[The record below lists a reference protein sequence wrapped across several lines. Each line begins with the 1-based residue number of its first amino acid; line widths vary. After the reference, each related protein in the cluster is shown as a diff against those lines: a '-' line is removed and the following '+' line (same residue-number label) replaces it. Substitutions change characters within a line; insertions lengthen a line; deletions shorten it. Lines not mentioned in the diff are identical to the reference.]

1 MAMSGTLTLIITLA
15 VYLLAALMQTIGTP
29 LVSAAI
35 EHKEKIPSFS
45 SRHITMLF

>member
-35 EHKEKIPSFS
+35 EAHKEKMPSF
-45 SRHITMLF
+45 